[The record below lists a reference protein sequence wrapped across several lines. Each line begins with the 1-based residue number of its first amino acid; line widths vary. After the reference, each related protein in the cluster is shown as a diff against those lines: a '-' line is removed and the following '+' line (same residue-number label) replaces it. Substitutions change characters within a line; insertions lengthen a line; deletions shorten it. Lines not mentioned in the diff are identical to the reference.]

1 MATNER
7 FSQKPVSIQL
17 TKLFN
22 VNALSVPRRV
32 DTEILR
38 TRCLNS
44 LDKVSESPRIITWV
58 ALHVLVMY
66 NFIHKYGETSSSF
79 KR

>member
-7 FSQKPVSIQL
+7 FSQKSVSIQL

-22 VNALSVPRRV
+22 VNASTVPRRV

-38 TRCLNS
+38 TPCLHS
-44 LDKVSESPRIITWV
+44 LGKVSESPRIITWV
-58 ALHVLVMY
+58 ALHVLV
-66 NFIHKYGETSSSF
+66 ICTT
-79 KR
+79 